1 MTREPAGYGSPGAFR
16 RALTDRLHAIAAA
29 SRWSLPHLQ
38 RQFAYDRLLERLYAV
53 DDGWIV
59 KGAAALL
66 ARDLGVRAT
75 IDVDVY
81 RARAREVAE
90 GELRE
95 AAGRDIGDWFRF
107 EIGAGRP
114 VGDGDAGV
122 RLPTTASIGPTPWA
136 TFHVDLVGSDLRMTG
151 HPEPMPPLARVV
163 MPDVEQHGYRVYPLV
178 DHVADKV
185 VAIFQL
191 YGEQRR
197 PSTRYKD
204 LVDLVS
210 IATGASVAAQPQLI
224 ALASEAE
231 RRRVRLPTR
240 FDVPDRALWEPGYA
254 AEAGRSLLP
263 VGRTLTEALAIV
275 APFADPLL
283 DRTGAGTWDPKGGRW
298 RSWDSQRASSP

>member
-1 MTREPAGYGSPGAFR
+1 VTHEPAGYGSPGAFR
-16 RALTDRLHAIAAA
+16 RALTDRLRAIAAE
-29 SRWSLPHLQ
+29 SRWALPQLQ
-38 RQFAYDRLLERLYAV
+38 RQFAYDRLLERLYTV

-90 GELRE
+90 AELRE
-95 AAGRDIGDWFRF
+95 AAGHDIGDWFRF

-136 TFHVDLVGSDLRMTG
+136 TFLVDLVGSDLRLTG
-151 HPEPMPPLARVV
+151 EPESTPPLTPVV

-178 DHVADKV
+178 DHIADKV
-185 VAIFQL
+185 VATFQL

-210 IATGASVAAQPQLI
+210 IATGASVAAGPQLT

-231 RRRVRLPTR
+231 RRGIVLPTR
-240 FDVPDRALWEPGYA
+240 FDIPDRALWERGYA
-254 AEAGRSLLP
+254 AEAERSLLQL
-263 VGRTLTEALAIV
+263 GRTLTEAVAI
-275 APFADPLL
+275 AGAFIDPLL
-283 DRTGAGTWDPKGGRW
+283 DRTATGTWDPNTGRW
-298 RSWDSQRASSP
+298 RF